1 MYHKEQIIIATL
13 FMSSIFSLLRTLV
26 KARIKTSPI
35 DFNLSIFLELT
46 PSGGN
51 DELQPVD
58 G

>member
-1 MYHKEQIIIATL
+1 
-13 FMSSIFSLLRTLV
+13 MSSIFSLLRTLV